1 MPNVDCQSVYHR
13 KYPIQSVYHRKYQVQ
28 SSRIVKEMHIEAG
41 VNCVND
47 QIASLRRSLCELRQD
62 PIRQSTNESKKYLHR
77 NRNELRQAINAKM
90 PEGSRYAI
98 WTEYVHWSL
107 GELCQATN
115 VKEADVNCV
124 IDQWKEIQEIIS
136 EYGKK
141 DVQPE

>member
-1 MPNVDCQSVYHR
+1 M
-13 KYPIQSVYHRKYQVQ
+13 
-28 SSRIVKEMHIEAG
+28 
-41 VNCVND
+41 
-47 QIASLRRSLCELRQD
+47 
-62 PIRQSTNESKKYLHR
+62 RQSTNESKKYLQQ

-98 WTEYVHWSL
+98 STEYVHWSL